1 MEFLLTNPELW
12 IKVGLSVLVGAFIG
26 LEREI
31 DAMPAGF
38 RTHVLICLGAT
49 LFTMLSVAI
58 GPPTDSSRIASQIV
72 VGIGFLGAGAIFKG
86 PNATHGL
93 TTAADMWALAAVGM
107 AIGVGEYGLAL
118 LAAIVILALLM
129 LKKMPFFKQFV
140 ARHHQEQQAQTK
152 TE

>member
-72 VGIGFLGAGAIFKG
+72 VGIGFLGAGAIFQG
-86 PNATHGL
+86 PNATQDRIRLHRSPFPRRP
-93 TTAADMWALAAVGM
+93 
-107 AIGVGEYGLAL
+107 
-118 LAAIVILALLM
+118 
-129 LKKMPFFKQFV
+129 MPTY
-140 ARHHQEQQAQTK
+140 RRRW
-152 TE
+152 